1 MMRRRAFRLALLAL
15 AACGPASVPSPRLTE
30 PPREAP
36 EDAPP
41 PPWPFADTILPA
53 PPAQGKPTKPGP
65 RLGLPEDL
73 VRAVETLFRSG
84 VADPRGLPYHE
95 VSITLT
101 TQPEGP
107 GEVVATKGFVLP
119 GPEHEPRFGV
129 LWNGLVYPLVSVGP
143 AADLYADIEALRA
156 NDKRICDQQAAH
168 FPDMPCIRTRAPRPE
183 LPSHRLE
190 EILPMHAAILVQ
202 LGQDTLARSVWESWI
217 KGGDLD
223 AVPEIAGRER
233 DIFARLAEHFLHGLR
248 DRGFWAHVRGD
259 DALALASLRGLGRLS
274 PALSARAAVLGASEQ
289 TVNTLAEPPGPLLVD
304 QEKRAA
310 RKAPKGLPSP
320 LPTDPA
326 ARAAALVAAL
336 GEVHEPAFGRSGAQ
350 AQVLEDPILQALL
363 AEGEAAVLPLAE
375 ALAND
380 ERSTRSIWYEAHG
393 IELLTV
399 RDVAELALD
408 TLAVDFPL
416 APAPPNET
424 KTQKAARFKQAA
436 ETYKSIP
443 ADERWFRDLA
453 DETAGPARWVQ
464 AAMRIVGP
472 TDAPRQRPDAS
483 DFLALFVR
491 VDGPPKP
498 RFAGLVSRKNPSVTE
513 LLAQRM
519 KQLTAMKSPA
529 HLRTSCEMGLLLA
542 LWDPKGAARPLR
554 EGTAPLRKAWKDHED
569 PSAAEELAPCLAVLF
584 VARGASGD
592 ERSFDEYASWIRAID
607 PATVPPKAG
616 TLRTLLAPLAL
627 RPTRPSIVAAGRA
640 MFAPKTSPWA
650 VRFRRGE
657 RDDLLDP
664 ALLPIPGMRELV
676 LAALEDRSAVGTIEL
691 DAYGEVEWGRDGAG
705 EFDREHEQVDPRD
718 PGAAP
723 SSTKMPL
730 RACDHVAEGLARR
743 IGSAAPFRMYWIEP
757 RRDDAIAALRAFVV
771 TKSEPPRAP

>member
-1 MMRRRAFRLALLAL
+1 MIRRRAFRLALLAL
-15 AACGPASVPSPRLTE
+15 AACGPTSVPSPRLTE

-41 PPWPFADTILPA
+41 PWPFADTILPA
-53 PPAQGKPTKPGP
+53 PPAQGTPTEPGP
-65 RLGLPEDL
+65 RPGLPEGL

-84 VADPRGLPYHE
+84 LADPRGLPYHE

-119 GPEHEPRFGV
+119 GPEHKPRFGV

-143 AADLYADIEALRA
+143 AADLRADIEALRA
-156 NDKRICDQQAAH
+156 SDKRICEQQTAH
-168 FPDMPCIRTRAPRPE
+168 FPDMPCIRAHAPRPE
-183 LPSHRLE
+183 IHSHRLE
-190 EILPMHAAILVQ
+190 EILPMHVAILVQ
-202 LGQDTLARSVWESWI
+202 LGEDTLTRSVWERWAR
-217 KGGDLD
+217 GGELD

-259 DALALASLRGLGRLS
+259 DALALASLRGLGRIS
-274 PALSARAAVLGASEQ
+274 PALSARAAALGASEQ
-289 TVNTLAEPPGPLLVD
+289 TINTLAEPPGPLLVD

-310 RKAPKGLPSP
+310 RPAPKGLPSP
-320 LPTDPA
+320 LPADPA
-326 ARAAALVAAL
+326 ARVTTLVAAL
-336 GEVHEPAFGRSGAQ
+336 GEVREPAFGRSGVQ
-350 AQVLEDPILQALL
+350 AQVFEDPILQALL

-380 ERSTRSIWYEAHG
+380 ERYTRSIWYEPHG
-393 IELLTV
+393 IVLLTV

-408 TLAVDFPL
+408 TLAADLPL

-424 KTQKAARFKQAA
+424 KTQKAERFKQAA
-436 ETYKSIP
+436 ETYKSLP
-443 ADERWFRDLA
+443 VDERWFRDLA
-453 DETAGPARWVQ
+453 DETAGPGRWVQ
-464 AAMRIVGP
+464 AATRIVGP
-472 TDAPRQRPDAS
+472 TDAPGRSPDAS

-519 KQLTAMKSPA
+519 KQLAVMKSPA
-529 HLRTSCEMGLLLA
+529 HLRASCEMGLLLA

-554 EGTAPLRKAWKDHED
+554 EGTDPLRKAWKDLKD
-569 PSAAEELAPCLAVLF
+569 PSADDELGPCLAVLF
-584 VARGASGD
+584 AARGALGD
-592 ERSFDEYASWIRAID
+592 ERAFDEYASWIRAID

-640 MFAPKTSPWA
+640 MFGTKTSLWA

-664 ALLPIPGMRELV
+664 ALLPIPGMRELA

-691 DAYGEVEWGRDGAG
+691 GAYGEVEWGLDGAG

-730 RACDHVAEGLARR
+730 RACDRVAAGLARR
-743 IGSAAPFRMYWIEP
+743 IGSAAPFRMYWIET
-757 RRDDAIAALRAFVV
+757 RRDDAISALRAFVV

>member
-1 MMRRRAFRLALLAL
+1 VLRRRAFRLALLAL
-15 AACGPASVPSPRLTE
+15 AACGPARVPSPRLTE

-36 EDAPP
+36 EDTAP

-53 PPAQGKPTKPGP
+53 PPAQGKPTERGP
-65 RLGLPEDL
+65 RPGLPEGL
-73 VRAVETLFRSG
+73 VRAVETLVRSG
-84 VADPRGLPYHE
+84 LADPRGLPYHE

-107 GEVVATKGFVLP
+107 GEVI
-119 GPEHEPRFGV
+119 
-129 LWNGLVYPLVSVGP
+129 
-143 AADLYADIEALRA
+143 AADLLADIEALRA
-156 NDKRICDQQAAH
+156 NDKRICDRQAAH
-168 FPDMPCIRTRAPRPE
+168 FPDMPCVRTRGPRPE
-183 LPSHRLE
+183 LHAHRLE

-202 LGQDTLARSVWESWI
+202 LGQDTLARSVWESWAR
-217 KGGDLD
+217 GVDLD
-223 AVPEIAGRER
+223 AAPEIAGRER
-233 DIFARLAEHFLHGLR
+233 DIFARLAEHFLHALR

-259 DALALASLRGLGRLS
+259 DALALASLRGLGRIA
-274 PALSARAAVLGASEQ
+274 PAISARAAALGADEQ
-289 TVNTLAEPPGPLLVD
+289 TIKTLGEPPGPLLVD

-310 RKAPKGLPSP
+310 RPALKGLPSP
-320 LPTDPA
+320 LPADPA
-326 ARAAALVAAL
+326 ARVAALVTAL
-336 GEVHEPAFGRSGAQ
+336 GEVHEPAFGRYGAQ
-350 AQVLEDPILQALL
+350 DQVLEDPILQALL
-363 AEGEAAVLPLAE
+363 AEGDAAVLPLAE

-393 IELLTV
+393 IVLLTV

-408 TLAVDFPL
+408 TLAADLPL

-424 KTQKAARFKQAA
+424 KPQKAERFKQAA
-436 ETYKSIP
+436 ETFKSIP
-443 ADERWFRDLA
+443 TDERWFRVLA
-453 DETAGPARWVQ
+453 DETAGPGRWVQ
-464 AAMRIVGP
+464 AATRIVGP
-472 TDAPRQRPDAS
+472 TDAPGRRLDAS

-519 KQLTAMKSPA
+519 KQLAVKKFPA
-529 HLRTSCEMGLLLA
+529 HLRASCEMGLLLA

-554 EGTAPLRKAWKDHED
+554 EGTDPLRKAWKNLED
-569 PSAAEELAPCLAVLF
+569 PSADGELGPCLAVLS

-592 ERSFDEYASWIRAID
+592 EQAFDEYASWIRAID
-607 PATVPPKAG
+607 PATVPLNAG

-640 MFAPKTSPWA
+640 MFGTKTSPWA
-650 VRFRRGE
+650 VRIRRGE

-676 LAALEDRSAVGTIEL
+676 LAALENQSAVGTIEL
-691 DAYGEVEWGRDGAG
+691 DAYGGAEWGLDGAG
-705 EFDREHEQVDPRD
+705 DFDREHEQVDPRD

-723 SSTKMPL
+723 SHTKMPL
-730 RACDHVAEGLARR
+730 RTCDHVAAVLSRR
-743 IGSAAPFRMYWIEP
+743 IGLAAPFRMYWIET